1 MARGNCQGILSPE
14 HPRQWIERTRPRQGP
29 RSAAVAWAAAMV
41 RVVVVG
47 MEETGD
53 LGDDWVAGER
63 QALGRDLENRG
74 QLWPSAPQTSLFGWG
89 LSLAP
94 TPEILTV
101 SKEGS
106 GSAHP
111 VRE

>member
-1 MARGNCQGILSPE
+1 
-14 HPRQWIERTRPRQGP
+14 
-29 RSAAVAWAAAMV
+29 MV
-41 RVVVVG
+41 G
-47 MEETGD
+47 TEETGD

-74 QLWPSAPQTSLFGWG
+74 QLWPSAPQTSLSGWG
-89 LSLAP
+89 LGLAP

-106 GSAHP
+106 GSTHP
-111 VRE
+111 VRK